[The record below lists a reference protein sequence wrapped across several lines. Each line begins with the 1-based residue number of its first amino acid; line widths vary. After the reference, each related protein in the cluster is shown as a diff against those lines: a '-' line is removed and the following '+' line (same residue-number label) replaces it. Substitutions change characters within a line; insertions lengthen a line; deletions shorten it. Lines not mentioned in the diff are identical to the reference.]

1 MILNPDRIKTREK
14 LILTGIYLSKYGSL
28 GVKRLGFRTYAEAY
42 NVVGYALG
50 SRPSSI
56 KNYRDEFDP
65 IFPNSRKGWH
75 NREIREYCKRVLDEY
90 GTLDFEPFTGLIKSF
105 VGYDENVWSAV
116 QTKEGEREERASGF
130 ANRLITGL
138 AAERYF
144 ESVHRTLPEFRGCV
158 IENTTQLGC
167 GYDFKLC
174 REKSKDF
181 LAVEVKGIRQKVGS
195 VSLTPREYEAATEMQ
210 DRFYLFVVKNF
221 QKTPYHELFLNPI
234 AGKLQFTRTERV
246 LIQVSWLARV

>member
-1 MILNPDRIKTREK
+1 MILDPHRIAIREK
-14 LILTGIYLSKYGSL
+14 LILTGIYLSKYGSPGL
-28 GVKRLGFRTYAEAY
+28 KQLGFRTYAEAY

-50 SRPSSI
+50 SRPLSI

-65 IFPNSRKGWH
+65 LFPNPRKGWH
-75 NREIREYCKRVLDEY
+75 KREIREYCKKVLDEY
-90 GTLDFEPFTGLIKSF
+90 EDLDFGSFTGLIKSF
-105 VGYDENVWSAV
+105 VGYDENALSVV
-116 QTKEGEREERASGF
+116 QSRDEREERASGF

-144 ESVHRTLPEFRGCV
+144 ESVHSTLPEFRGCA

-181 LAVEVKGIRQKVGS
+181 LAVEVKGIRQRVGS
-195 VSLTPREYEAATEMQ
+195 ISLTPREYEVATELR

-221 QKTPYHELFLNPI
+221 QKTPYHELFLNPV

-246 LIQVSWLARV
+246 LIQVSWLTRV